1 MTRESWKIP
10 MREIKT
16 PIAFDAT
23 FRLWLYTVS
32 HGQLL
37 FRSTDAEPGRNVD
50 IVFLGVRHMNVRSTY
65 DALLLR
71 EAGEDHDAHRAD
83 AAGHSPRLAVL
94 LDAPGSDYVVCK
106 AFRIS
111 TNTLGRF
118 QVDFPVLFREAES

>member
-1 MTRESWKIP
+1 MIKESWKIP
-10 MREIKT
+10 MREISA

-37 FRSTDAEPGRNVD
+37 FRSTDAEPGRNTD
-50 IVFLGVRHMNVRSTY
+50 IVFMGVQHLKVGSTY
-65 DALLLR
+65 DGLLLR
-71 EAGEDHDAHRAD
+71 ESGEDHEARRAG
-83 AAGHSPRLAVL
+83 AAGQTGLVVL
-94 LDAPGSDYVVCK
+94 LDTPGNDYVVCK

>member
-1 MTRESWKIP
+1 
-10 MREIKT
+10 MREILA

-50 IVFLGVRHMNVRSTY
+50 IVFMGVQHMKVRSTY
-65 DALLLR
+65 DGLLLR
-71 EAGEDHDAHRAD
+71 EAGEDHASRRAD
-83 AAGHSPRLAVL
+83 AAGQTGLVVL
-94 LDAPGSDYVVCK
+94 LDTPGDDYVVCK